1 VDVAML
7 NLLLIIVFLAVGL
20 VAGYVLRT
28 FLSDSERR
36 IKQLQQE
43 LEQSKAAFRQYQLQV
58 SDHLVKSADITN
70 NLQQNFQALQDH
82 ILTSAQTLNLDS
94 NKQSVLQPHSHY
106 IQYEDTE
113 TELDNDV
120 IAANPTVIPR
130 DY

>member
-1 VDVAML
+1 ML
-7 NLLLIIVFLAVGL
+7 NLLLIIVFLAIGI

-28 FLSDSERR
+28 FLSDSENR
-36 IKQLQQE
+36 IRKLQQE

-58 SDHLVKSADITN
+58 SDHLIKSADIIN

-82 ILTSAQTLNLDS
+82 VLTGAQALNLDS
-94 NKQSVLQPHSHY
+94 NKQSLLQPNSHY

-120 IAANPTVIPR
+120 IAANPTIIPR